1 MERTRGRGERGVA
14 LLIVL
19 VVLFIVAV
27 LMLDITLTA
36 TTARRAARNASSDFL
51 MDAAIEANLQ
61 VALAQLRYD
70 YNPGK
75 KVDSPD
81 DRWAREEYTRFEKTQ
96 SEEER
101 AAEAQREE
109 ETGAV
114 SLGDSDA
121 VDVVVTI
128 EDEERKFNLNLLKQ
142 ADAKKAEAA
151 RKCFVALLDRYRED
165 TPLDLSRTRA
175 EEICD
180 AIVRHLDR
188 AQPGENDPNSVPVP
202 PSKTWILL
210 TPDELR
216 MIPALKDDSRGLGP
230 EGILYDA
237 RDPEAVRTY
246 MLDPESQEPPEEYP
260 GLLRYVTLWSGGA
273 WPSGAAQAPPAQQPG
288 GQPGSSPQPQPPAA
302 GADNWKRINLNT
314 AEKPVLEMLFH
325 ANPADMTIAE
335 RIISYRG
342 TSKEGSPAEGET
354 AELDEPLAEHQY
366 FTNLEEVKKGVPELT
381 QAILDAHKLAEYAR
395 FDSETFSIKVVAKHE
410 GATKQVRFVVRRGE
424 KGFETLLREERADPS
439 FEEEPEEGEEET
451 R

>member
-1 MERTRGRGERGVA
+1 MDRTRGPDERGVA

-36 TTARRAARNASSDFL
+36 TTARRAAANASSDFL
-51 MDAAIEANLQ
+51 MDAAVEANLQ

-70 YNPGK
+70 FDPAK

-96 SEEER
+96 SEEEK
-101 AAEAQREE
+101 AAEAAREE

-142 ADAKKAEAA
+142 SDSKKAETA
-151 RKCFVALLDRYRED
+151 RKCFVALLDRFRED

-180 AIVRHLDR
+180 AVVKYLDR
-188 AQPGENDPNSVPVP
+188 QQAGENDTNSVPVP
-202 PSKTWILL
+202 LSKTWVLL

-216 MIPALKDDSRGLGP
+216 LIPSLKDDSRGLGP

-246 MLDPESQEPPEEYP
+246 MLDPENQQPPEEYP

-273 WPSGAAQAPPAQQPG
+273 WATGPAAAPPAEG
-288 GQPGSSPQPQPPAA
+288 GQPGSSPQPQQPAQ
-302 GADNWKRINLNT
+302 GAENWKRINLNT
-314 AEKPVLEMLFH
+314 AEKPVIEMLFH

-335 RIISYRG
+335 KIVQYRG
-342 TSKEGSPAEGET
+342 TSKEGSTADGE
-354 AELDEPLAEHQY
+354 APEVDEPLAEHQY
-366 FTNLEEVKKGVPELT
+366 FTNMEDVKKGVPDLT
-381 QAILDAHKLAEYAR
+381 EGVMGTHKIAEYAR
-395 FDSETFSIKVVAKHE
+395 FDSETFSIKIVAKHE
-410 GATKQVRFVVRRGE
+410 GATKQVRFVVRRHE
-424 KGFETLLREERADPS
+424 KGFDTLLREERADPS
-439 FEEEPEEGEEET
+439 FEEEPEEGEEQE
-451 R
+451 